1 MKENYVSFETA
12 KLLKEKGFDWEV
24 RLVYHSY
31 KQPFFHRTPKDFNG
45 EEYSNLR
52 YEWYSCP
59 TLQTATMWLEEMHH
73 ILVIPDYIY
82 ECTDTSWRYKLYR
95 LEQNGKP
102 QRREI
107 KGVSYDKDNNPTV
120 HIVGYRDYDESYED
134 YATREEACEAAIK
147 YCLEN
152 LI

>member
-1 MKENYVSFETA
+1 MITEDYVSFETA
-12 KLLKEKGFDWEV
+12 KLLKEKGFVQPTRHYYSYDG
-24 RLVYHSY
+24 RLGYAAS
-31 KQPFFHRTPKDFNG
+31 
-45 EEYSNLR
+45 EYNWNQTTG
-52 YEWYSCP
+52 YYCDYSCISLP
-59 TLQTATMWLEEMHH
+59 MAMKWLEEKHH

-82 ECTDTSWRYKLYR
+82 ECTDTSWRYKIYR

-102 QRREI
+102 KRCEI
-107 KGVSYDKDNNPTV
+107 KGVSYDKDNNPTE

-134 YATREEACEAAIK
+134 YATREGACDAAIK